1 MPWPLVAR
9 RAVDRVVELLQAG
22 PATGVALIGNEGV
35 GKTTLAA
42 QSAERLGRGEP
53 LGVRHHGPIHG
64 PVQGPSA
71 RCWASTTSIN
81 RPR

>member
-9 RAVDRVVELLQAG
+9 RAVDRVVELLQSG

-42 QSAERLGRGEP
+42 QSAERQE
-53 LGVRHHGPIHG
+53 H
-64 PVQGPSA
+64 A
-71 RCWASTTSIN
+71 D
-81 RPR
+81 